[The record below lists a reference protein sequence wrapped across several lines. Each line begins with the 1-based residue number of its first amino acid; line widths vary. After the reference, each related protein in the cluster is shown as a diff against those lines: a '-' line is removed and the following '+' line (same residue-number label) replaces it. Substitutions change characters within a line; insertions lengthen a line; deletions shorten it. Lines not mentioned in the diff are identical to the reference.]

1 MRFLRLEQVR
11 VAEGERLALAISPAT
26 ERYFMR
32 VWREQAVVCGVVG
45 VFAYD
50 TGSNAS

>member
-1 MRFLRLEQVR
+1 MKPVM
-11 VAEGERLALAISPAT
+11 
-26 ERYFMR
+26 ERYLMR
-32 VWREQAVVCGVVG
+32 VRREQAGVCGVVG

>member
-1 MRFLRLEQVR
+1 MFPAAGISASSRWGRL
-11 VAEGERLALAISPAT
+11 GLAINPVM

-32 VWREQAVVCGVVG
+32 VWREQAGVCGVVG